1 MQKMTKNL
9 SKELKQYYHEI
20 GKALTCNNREKKNII
35 NSIKTSVECYL
46 SENPDLTID
55 DIIKKFGSVKD
66 IAEEYYNNESA
77 ENITAKMKKS
87 KKILLCVIVTLSL
100 ALLIY
105 IVIAITAFIQGTSK
119 SDGYYVDS
127 LITEEV
133 SQTDL

>member
-1 MQKMTKNL
+1 MTKNL

-55 DIIKKFGSVKD
+55 DIIKKFGSAKD

-87 KKILLCVIVTLSL
+87 KKILLCVVATLGI

-105 IVIAITAFIQGTSK
+105 IVIVVTALIHGMEG
-119 SDGYYVDS
+119 SDGHYVDS
-127 LITEEV
+127 PLTEEV
-133 SQTDL
+133 SQIDL